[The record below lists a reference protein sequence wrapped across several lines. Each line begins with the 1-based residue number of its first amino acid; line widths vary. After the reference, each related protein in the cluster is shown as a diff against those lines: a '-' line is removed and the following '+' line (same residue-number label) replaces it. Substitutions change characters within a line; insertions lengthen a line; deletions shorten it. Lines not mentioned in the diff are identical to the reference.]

1 MADLQKDLLG
11 LKYSPN
17 FEVAGMQEADIDL
30 VLDTV
35 VNTTTTVYGTVTD
48 VNGPIPNATVKV
60 FDKNGLPFKHTL
72 TDEKG
77 EYTVDGLP
85 ADTYSVGVV
94 KDGYRMTD
102 RKGVTLTDSDTIELN
117 FVMQVDASLSL
128 GVIAGILTVGTHDND
143 GKKVP
148 LSGAKISLIDSA
160 NTTVAVT
167 YSVDDGEFA
176 FYDIAAGKYTVIST
190 MDGYLSSAP
199 MSITVQKNSI
209 INIAMS
215 MDMDSRTHS
224 GTASGVIK
232 DKRGNAVAGAFV
244 GLYQITLDEHGNNVE
259 TLVSATKTNAAG
271 QYLIGNVGEGKY
283 VVKAKMNQ

>member
-1 MADLQKDLLG
+1 MEDLQKDLLG

-17 FEVAGMQEADIDL
+17 FDIAGMQEADIDL

-48 VNGPIPNATVKV
+48 VNGPVSDATVKV
-60 FDKNGLPFKHTL
+60 FDKNGMPFKHTL
-72 TDEKG
+72 TDAQG

-94 KDGYRMTD
+94 KDGYRMTA
-102 RKGVTLTDSDTIELN
+102 RKGITLSDSDTIELN
-117 FVMQVDASLSL
+117 FLMQVDASLSL
-128 GVIAGILTVGTHDND
+128 GVIAGVLTVGTHDDN

-148 LSGAKISLIDSA
+148 LAGAKISLIDNT

-176 FYDIAAGKYTVIST
+176 FYDIAAGKYAVIAT
-190 MDGYLSSAP
+190 MDGYLSSSP
-199 MSITVQKNSI
+199 MNITVQKNSI
-209 INIAMS
+209 LNIAMS
-215 MDMDSRTHS
+215 MDMDYRTHS

-232 DKRGNAVAGAFV
+232 DKRGNVVAGAFV
-244 GLYQITLDEHGNNVE
+244 GLYQIAMDEYGNNVE

-271 QYLIGNVGEGKY
+271 QYLIGNVGQGKY
-283 VVKAKMNQ
+283 IVKAKMNQ